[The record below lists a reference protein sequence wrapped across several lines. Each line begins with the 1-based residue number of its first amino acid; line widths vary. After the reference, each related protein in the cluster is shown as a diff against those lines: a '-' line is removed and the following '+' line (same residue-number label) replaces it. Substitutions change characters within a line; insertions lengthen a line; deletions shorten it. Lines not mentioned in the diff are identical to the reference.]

1 MSDDP
6 AIAPD
11 SETPAGGPLPERRRR
26 RRRGRGRRLFLRG
39 IGLVVLLLVAAGGA
53 LLAFRYLPALDDARA
68 LKAELATMSGR
79 VQAAGLAIDR
89 PTIDALDADLA
100 SATGRLDRLRDLL
113 AHDPLV
119 ALARALPPTAADVR
133 GADDVVSAAGD
144 LVAATGNGLAIGR
157 RFVEIR
163 EAQAAASGP
172 AAAGGSAA
180 GAPGSSPSPSADPGQ
195 AAGSTAVVGSSTALS
210 QLVELMATSRD
221 SAVAAAASVAHA
233 QKTLA
238 GIPDG
243 LAGEVESV
251 RDAML
256 AKITKYGP
264 LLDSYLSVS
273 ARLPAILGWD
283 APKRYLVLT
292 QNPAEL
298 RPTGGYIGS
307 FGIIAFD
314 KGRIT
319 ERRFQDVSQLDFPWT
334 YPFIK
339 SPPELSDYLLGA
351 TQPWQLADAN
361 WSPDFPTSAQDAIR
375 LYTNESGDSRIDG
388 VLAINTFSIDELL
401 KVTGPVSVP
410 GYNLTIAS
418 GETTLKLLQVIW
430 AAAATEP
437 ANRKA
442 VLGPFADR
450 LLTTLLGLPT
460 SKWGTLLGD
469 AETFRQ
475 GRLLLAWF
483 RDPADEALV
492 AGTGFDGAVRQDPG
506 DYLYPVDA
514 NVAPVSKLNIVTT
527 RSLDLSVQIDAVGN
541 ARDTLAVSWQNR
553 IESADGVP
561 YRALPE
567 VGQLRILGMYFRA
580 LVADRSRVEA
590 VSGGSYARLSYPAVV
605 ESEAGR
611 EAIGTYLKVPPGRT
625 GLSYTW
631 TSPYAANT
639 DGAGGTYEL
648 TIQKQPG
655 ALPGPLTLTIRAP
668 AGFHIADASPG
679 LTIRGDTAS
688 LATTFDQ
695 DIAVQVRY
703 TPLTSLAP

>member
-1 MSDDP
+1 M
-6 AIAPD
+6 
-11 SETPAGGPLPERRRR
+11 TG
-26 RRRGRGRRLFLRG
+26 
-39 IGLVVLLLVAAGGA
+39 AA
-53 LLAFRYLPALDDARA
+53 LAVFRYLPALDDART
-68 LKAELATMSGR
+68 LKADLETMSGR
-79 VQAAGLAIDR
+79 VQTAGLAIDR

-144 LVAATGNGLAIGR
+144 LVSATGNGLAIGR

-163 EAQAAASGP
+163 EAQAAA
-172 AAAGGSAA
+172 GGSAA
-180 GAPGSSPSPSADPGQ
+180 GAGGSSPGTSAGTGQPPSPTS
-195 AAGSTAVVGSSTALS
+195 VVGSSSALS

-233 QKTLA
+233 RQTLA

-243 LAGEVESV
+243 LAGEVESA

-319 ERRFQDVSQLDFPWT
+319 ERRFQDVFQLDLPWV

-339 SPPELSDYLLGA
+339 SPLELSDFLLGA

-361 WSPDFPTSAQDAIR
+361 WSPDFPTSALDAIR
-375 LYTNESGDSRIDG
+375 LYTNESGDTNVDG

-401 KVTGPVSVP
+401 KVTGPVTVP

-430 AAAATEP
+430 TAAATAP

-450 LLTTLLGLPT
+450 LLSSLLGLPT

-475 GRLLLAWF
+475 GRLLVAWF

-506 DYLYPVDA
+506 DFFYPVDA
-514 NVAPVSKLNIVTT
+514 NVAPVSKLNVMTT

-553 IESADGVP
+553 IESADGAP

-580 LVADRSRVEA
+580 LVPDRSRVEA
-590 VSGGSYARLSYPAVV
+590 VSGGSYARLSFPAVV

-611 EAIGTYLKVPPGRT
+611 EAIGTYLKIPPGRT

-631 TSPYAANT
+631 TSPYAANADQT
-639 DGAGGTYEL
+639 GGTYQL

-655 ALPGPLTLTIRAP
+655 GLPGPLMLTIQAP

-688 LATTFDQ
+688 LATTFDH
-695 DIAVQVRY
+695 DIVVQVRY